1 MQKKRPLASI
11 HQRSAEFT
19 AAAQRV
25 WNGPEEQLTANQ
37 VREGF
42 SRLEISQYKT
52 NKPYRMQ
59 IYSSLQAGNNVKGVL
74 TTLEQLRHT
83 L

>member
-11 HQRSAEFT
+11 HQRSAEFD

-52 NKPYRMQ
+52 NKPYRM
-59 IYSSLQAGNNVKGVL
+59 VWM
-74 TTLEQLRHT
+74 
-83 L
+83 

>member
-1 MQKKRPLASI
+1 M
-11 HQRSAEFT
+11 
-19 AAAQRV
+19 

-42 SRLEISQYKT
+42 SRLEIYQYKT

-74 TTLEQLRHT
+74 TTLEPLRHRRVNIQVFAW
-83 L
+83 